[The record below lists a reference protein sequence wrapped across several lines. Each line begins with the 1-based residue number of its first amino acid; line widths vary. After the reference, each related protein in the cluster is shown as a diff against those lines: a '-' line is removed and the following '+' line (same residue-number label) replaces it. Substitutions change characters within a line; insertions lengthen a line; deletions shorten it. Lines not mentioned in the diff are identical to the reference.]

1 MKSRMQFFEGIALGS
16 SASEFGI
23 RPKLILI
30 FALIYSV
37 MTPIGVAVG
46 IGIRESLNVN
56 SSAYLLVTGI
66 LDAIAAGALI
76 YLSLADHMNAVKSQA
91 LWLRIQ
97 PVMIQVL
104 CFASYFA
111 GAAIML
117 VIGIWA

>member
-1 MKSRMQFFEGIALGS
+1 
-16 SASEFGI
+16 
-23 RPKLILI
+23 
-30 FALIYSV
+30 
-37 MTPIGVAVG
+37 MTPIDIAVG

-97 PVMIQVL
+97 PVLIKLIQVL

-111 GAAIML
+111 GAASMP